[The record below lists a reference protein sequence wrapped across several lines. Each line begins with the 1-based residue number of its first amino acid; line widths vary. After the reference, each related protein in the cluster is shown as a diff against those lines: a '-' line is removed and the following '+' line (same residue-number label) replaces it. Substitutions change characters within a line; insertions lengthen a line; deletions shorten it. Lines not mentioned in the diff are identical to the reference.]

1 MVMIFYFSNSS
12 GSGLVIEMLVSPR
25 EIRASMPRL
34 TLYMIMQREAKAK
47 SHPTPASAEVS
58 IAPIGGSANPTTMSN
73 TAVMVMK

>member
-1 MVMIFYFSNSS
+1 MLFYLSDSS

-34 TLYMIMQREAKAK
+34 TLYMMMHRDAKAK
-47 SHPTPASAEVS
+47 SQPTPASADVS
-58 IAPIGGSANPTTMSN
+58 IAPIGGSAKPTTMSI

>member
-1 MVMIFYFSNSS
+1 M
-12 GSGLVIEMLVSPR
+12 IEMLVSPR

-34 TLYMIMQREAKAK
+34 TLYMMMHREAKAK
-47 SHPTPASAEVS
+47 SQPTPASAEVS

>member
-34 TLYMIMQREAKAK
+34 TLYMMMQREAKAK
-47 SHPTPASAEVS
+47 SHPTPASADVS
-58 IAPIGGSANPTTMSN
+58 IAPIGGSAKPTTMSR
-73 TAVMVMK
+73 TATMVMK

>member
-34 TLYMIMQREAKAK
+34 TLYMMMQREAKAK